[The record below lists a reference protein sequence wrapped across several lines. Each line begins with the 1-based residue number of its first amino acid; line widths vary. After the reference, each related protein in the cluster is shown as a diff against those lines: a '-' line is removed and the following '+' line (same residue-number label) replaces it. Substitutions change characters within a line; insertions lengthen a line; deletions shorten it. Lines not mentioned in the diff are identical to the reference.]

1 MAVLGYVRAR
11 TRSWPDASRLFV
23 VGDGFSWSIDEDARF
38 VASTAQR
45 LGYAVAPARWA
56 THTSRQT
63 VFLPDHFSALDPRW
77 LQTTH
82 ELGLAYFHGRPGT
95 IGYPEF
101 DLAFERLRRNAE
113 RVARIQVTHD
123 EMRELVLEAG
133 VDTERVF
140 KIRLGVDTDRFT
152 PVDAESRRSAR
163 RLLGVPESAFVV
175 GSFQK
180 DGVGLGEGSEPK
192 LIKGPDVLLGTLEQ
206 VAESVPDLFLLL
218 TGLARGYVRAG
229 LERLGIPHRHVLFA
243 THAELARAY
252 HALDAY
258 LVTARQEGGPKGPLE
273 AMATGVPVVTTRVGQ
288 TQEIVRDGRNG
299 LLADVEDADALA
311 HGLVRLSE
319 DRQLSATLAREGRQ
333 TAAAHDTAHLVPEW
347 GALLNG
353 FVREPADSVAGAPAQ
368 RPPYPAWHAQL
379 RRRRRFALMG
389 AALFMLWWLFI
400 TLPEELGDK
409 PYDPNGLVHLV
420 DRLSEPVRHP
430 AADI

>member
-1 MAVLGYVRAR
+1 VAVLGYVRAR

-38 VASTAQR
+38 VAATAR
-45 LGYAVAPARWA
+45 ELGYVVAPARWA
-56 THTSRQT
+56 RHASRQV

-101 DLAFERLRRNAE
+101 DLAYERLRRNPE

-123 EMRELVLEAG
+123 EMRDLVLESG
-133 VDTERVF
+133 VDPERVF
-140 KIRLGVDTDRFT
+140 KIRLGVDPDRFT
-152 PVDAESRRSAR
+152 RVDAESRRDVR
-163 RLLGVPESAFVV
+163 QRLGVPASAFVV

-180 DGVGLGEGSEPK
+180 DGVGLGEGFEPK
-192 LIKGPDVLLGTLEQ
+192 LIKGPDVLLATLEQ
-206 VAESVPDLFLLL
+206 AAATIPDLFVLL

-229 LERLGIPHRHVLFA
+229 LEQLGIPYRHVLFA
-243 THAELARAY
+243 THEELAHAY

-258 LVTARQEGGPKGPLE
+258 VVTARQEGGPKGPLE

-288 TQEIVRDGRNG
+288 TQEIVEDGRNG

-311 HGLVRLSE
+311 HGLLRLSE
-319 DRQLSATLAREGRQ
+319 DQWLRATLAREGPR
-333 TAAAHDTAHLVPEW
+333 TAVAHDTAHLIPEW

-353 FVREPADSVAGAPAQ
+353 FVREPADSVAGVPVR
-368 RPPYPAWHAQL
+368 RPPSPAWRAEV
-379 RRRRRFALMG
+379 RRRRRFALTA

-409 PYDPNGLVHLV
+409 PYDPNGLVHV
-420 DRLSEPVRHP
+420 VGRLSEPVRHP